1 MKLFKKAAS
10 KPLRDQPG
18 FILWG
23 NEVVQHPSMN
33 R

>member
-18 FILWG
+18 FIIWVS
-23 NEVVQHPSMN
+23 EAVQRPSMN